1 MLEGHGEGRREE
13 GWFRRAGMGA
23 PMAANIAQAE
33 SSLTDYNRKPYVAA
47 ARTSAAEGAYRQRP
61 KALKTHHSPAI

>member
-1 MLEGHGEGRREE
+1 
-13 GWFRRAGMGA
+13 MGA

-33 SSLTDYNRKPYVAA
+33 SSLTDFNRTPYGAA
-47 ARTSAAEGAYRQRP
+47 ARTSAAEGAHRQRP